1 MIGCSR
7 CGHVWDNCECPDLE
21 EVGENRDIFEKE
33 IDTRTMFQFLD
44 EPVEDEKEVS
54 SETKIKRKIGEKLVV
69 AHGGIDEL
77 SKKILNIV
85 DLGSHYRN
93 EFKGIKVDV
102 YRVLQIFGV
111 TDPVAQHIVKK
122 LLRGTKKGH
131 DEITVWNEVF
141 KACERKKEMI
151 EEDRDEA
158 N

>member
-7 CGHVWDNCECPDLE
+7 CGHVWDSCECPDLE
-21 EVGENRDIFEKE
+21 TLGSNLD
-33 IDTRTMFQFLD
+33 MF
-44 EPVEDEKEVS
+44 EKEVS
-54 SETKIKRKIGEKLVV
+54 SETSINNTRKIGEKLVE

-141 KACERKKEMI
+141 QACERKKEMI
-151 EEDRDEA
+151 EEDK
-158 N
+158 

>member
-1 MIGCSR
+1 M
-7 CGHVWDNCECPDLE
+7 
-21 EVGENRDIFEKE
+21 
-33 IDTRTMFQFLD
+33 
-44 EPVEDEKEVS
+44 S
-54 SETKIKRKIGEKLVV
+54 SETSINNTRKIGEKLVE

-77 SKKILNIV
+77 SKKILDIV

-141 KACERKKEMI
+141 QACERKKEMI
-151 EEDRDEA
+151 EEDK
-158 N
+158 

>member
-33 IDTRTMFQFLD
+33 VDTRTMLQFLD
-44 EPVEDEKEVS
+44 QPVEDKND
-54 SETKIKRKIGEKLVV
+54 
-69 AHGGIDEL
+69 GI
-77 SKKILNIV
+77 

-93 EFKGIKVDV
+93 EFKGVKVDV

-131 DEITVWNEVF
+131 DEMTVWNEVF
-141 KACERKKEMI
+141 QACERKKEMI
-151 EEDRDEA
+151 EEEK
-158 N
+158 

>member
-7 CGHVWDNCECPDLE
+7 CGKLWDFCECPDLE

-33 IDTRTMFQFLD
+33 VGFQD
-44 EPVEDEKEVS
+44 AVYRPREKN
-54 SETKIKRKIGEKLVV
+54 K
-69 AHGGIDEL
+69 
-77 SKKILNIV
+77 

-93 EFKGIKVDV
+93 EFKGVKVDV

-131 DEITVWNEVF
+131 DEMTVWNEVF
-141 KACERKKEMI
+141 QACERKKEMI
-151 EEDRDEA
+151 EEEK
-158 N
+158 

>member
-1 MIGCSR
+1 MR
-7 CGHVWDNCECPDLE
+7 DNN
-21 EVGENRDIFEKE
+21 V
-33 IDTRTMFQFLD
+33 FQFLD
-44 EPVEDEKEVS
+44 QPVEDKND
-54 SETKIKRKIGEKLVV
+54 G
-69 AHGGIDEL
+69 
-77 SKKILNIV
+77 V

-141 KACERKKEMI
+141 QACERKKEMI
-151 EEDRDEA
+151 EEEKDD
-158 N
+158 

>member
-21 EVGENRDIFEKE
+21 AMGQNRDMFEME
-33 IDTRTMFQFLD
+33 IET
-44 EPVEDEKEVS
+44 PVK
-54 SETKIKRKIGEKLVV
+54 
-69 AHGGIDEL
+69 
-77 SKKILNIV
+77 

-93 EFKGIKVDV
+93 EFKGVKVDV

-131 DEITVWNEVF
+131 DEMTVWNEVF
-141 KACERKKEMI
+141 QACERKREMI
-151 EEDRDEA
+151 DEEKDD
-158 N
+158 